1 MEVGLVRQIDID
13 AEMQQSY
20 LDYAMSVI
28 VARAL
33 PDARDGLKPVH
44 RRILYA
50 MHSMGIRPD
59 TGFKKSARIVGEVLG
74 KYHPHGD
81 MAVYDAMVR
90 MAQGF
95 SMRYPIIEGQGN
107 FGSMDGDPAAAMR
120 YTEARMSNIAM
131 EILTDLDKDTVDFF
145 DNFDGSL
152 QEPSVLPS
160 AAPNMLLNGAT
171 GIAVGM
177 ATSIPPHNLVEVC
190 DALIYLLKN
199 WSRSDRISLDDL
211 MKFIK
216 GPDFPTG
223 GIIVRKGLDEGEGL
237 STAYGTGRGKIT
249 LQAKAHVE
257 NMGRGRSRIIV
268 TELPYQTNKSS
279 LIERIAE
286 LARSGS
292 IEGITDLRDESDRQG
307 MRIVIELSKNAN
319 PEVVLRALYRR
330 TPMQNTFSFIMLAL
344 VDGEPRLLNLKQA
357 LRVYLEHRAE
367 IIRRRSKFELNRARK
382 RSHIL
387 EGLKIALQ
395 NLDDVI
401 RLIRNAKD
409 TPQARQRIRNRFKLT
424 IAQADAILEMPLRR
438 LSGLERRKIDQEYKE
453 VQKKIKNLE
462 TLLRSEKK
470 IRDHISDELA
480 EIKGKYGD
488 PRRTQIVRPKSKGD
502 QILTPLTAMDLA
514 PSKDAWI
521 VITNE
526 GRISRTPTRRIPR
539 LAGRNSPQFV
549 IGASGRDTLYLFEEN
564 GSGAAVPI
572 HVIPEV
578 DQPNNGT
585 PLNSVSPFPSNVKLT
600 AGIAIPP
607 INAGKGS
614 TDHFLVFCTRKGMMK
629 KTSLKSFPGPSA
641 KSFTAI
647 KVGKGDALGWVRM
660 TGGKDDLLLVSRK
673 GMAIRFSE
681 TQIRPMGLAAAG
693 VMGMKLDD
701 KDDLIIGMD
710 RIIPRAELLLVSQN
724 GLAKR
729 TGLNQFPRQGRY
741 GKGVL
746 AWKSGGGIMLA
757 GSAIGLA
764 DHRATVNFAKSI
776 PRSLRFGNAVRR
788 NRASVGRQLF
798 ELSAGNRVT
807 GLVPVFPRAK
817 VSKSRKTVTS
827 KRRSKSQTKAS
838 GRQSTSSSS
847 RRRTSP
853 RKSTS
858 AKPPASRAK
867 APAKTTKKSTSRRT
881 TSRRTTQSKT
891 GTRKSSTSK
900 TKTTTSGTSKR
911 STSKT
916 K

>member
-1 MEVGLVRQIDID
+1 MEVGLVRQIDINT
-13 AEMQQSY
+13 EMQQSY

-44 RRILYA
+44 RRILHA

-59 TGFKKSARIVGEVLG
+59 SGFKKSARIVGEVLG

-120 YTEARMSNIAM
+120 YTEARMSDIAM
-131 EILTDLDKDTVDFF
+131 EILTDLDKDTVEFL

-152 QEPSVLPS
+152 KEPSVLPS
-160 AAPNMLLNGAT
+160 AVPNMLLNGAT

-177 ATSIPPHNLVEVC
+177 ATSIPPHNLIEVC
-190 DALIYLLKN
+190 DALIFLLKN
-199 WSRSDRISLDDL
+199 WTRYENINLDDL

-223 GIIVRKGLDEGEGL
+223 GIIVRKGKNEGEGL
-237 STAYGTGRGKIT
+237 GAAYGTGRGKIMV
-249 LQAKAHVE
+249 QAKAHVE
-257 NMGRGRSRIIV
+257 EMSRGRSRIIV

-279 LIERIAE
+279 LIERIAD

-292 IEGITDLRDESDRQG
+292 IDGITDLRDESDRQG
-307 MRIVIELSKNAN
+307 MRIVIELSKNVT
-319 PEVVLRALYRR
+319 PEVVLRTLYRR

-344 VDGEPRLLNLKQA
+344 VEGEPRLLNLKQA
-357 LRVYLEHRAE
+357 LRVYLEHRVE

-382 RSHIL
+382 RAHIL
-387 EGLKIALQ
+387 EGLKIALK

-438 LSGLERRKIDQEYKE
+438 LSGLERRKIDQEFKD
-453 VQKKIKNLE
+453 VQKKIKILE

-470 IRDHISDELA
+470 IRDHISDELV

-521 VITNE
+521 VITND
-526 GRISRTPTRRIPR
+526 GRISRTPTMRLPR

-549 IGASGRDTLYLFEEN
+549 IGASGRDTLYLFEER
-564 GSGAAVPI
+564 GSAAAVPI

-578 DQPNNGT
+578 DQPVNGT
-585 PLNSVSPFPSNVKLT
+585 PLNSVSPFPPNVKLT
-600 AGIAIPP
+600 AGIAIPAT
-607 INAGKGS
+607 NVGKGS
-614 TDHFLVFCTRKGMMK
+614 MDHFLVFCTQMGMVK
-629 KTSLKSFPGPSA
+629 KTSLQSFPGPSA

-647 KVGKGDALGWVRM
+647 KVGKGDALGWVCI
-660 TGGKDDLLLVSRK
+660 TSGKDELLLVSRK

-681 TQIRPMGLAAAG
+681 NQIRPMGLAAAG
-693 VMGMKLDD
+693 VMGMKLDA

-710 RIIPRAELLLVSQN
+710 KIIPRAELLLVSQS

-729 TGLNQFPRQGRY
+729 TGLNQFPLQGRY

-746 AWKSGGGIMLA
+746 AWKSGGDVLLV
-757 GSAIGLA
+757 GSAVGLA
-764 DHRATVNFAKSI
+764 DHRAKVNFTKSI
-776 PRSLRFGNAVRR
+776 PKSLRFGDSVRR
-788 NRASVGRQLF
+788 NRASAGSPLF
-798 ELSAGNRVT
+798 EITAGNLVA
-807 GLVPVFPRAK
+807 GLTPVFRRNK
-817 VSKSRKTVTS
+817 VAESRKTVATKRTPKSQSKTS
-827 KRRSKSQTKAS
+827 GRRSKSSSSQRK
-838 GRQSTSSSS
+838 TSS
-847 RRRTSP
+847 

-858 AKPPASRAK
+858 PKSTASRAK
-867 APAKTTKKSTSRRT
+867 GSTKTTKRSASTGTSRR
-881 TSRRTTQSKT
+881 KT
-891 GTRKSSTSK
+891 AQPKSGTRKSSTNK
-900 TKTTTSGTSKR
+900 PKKTTSRSSKR
-911 STSKT
+911 STDQT